1 MLVHKAG
8 NVVIVEQVAPAQRR
22 VQNSVFDE
30 SAETIEHPLVDRRA
44 DTLFSTIEHAV
55 GYCIAERSF
64 EDMFRLAVLIL
75 HRGRKRHRELD
86 KRVIE
91 KRHPC
96 FYRRCHRDL
105 VEFAMSLP
113 SWMKYQNGE

>member
-30 SAETIEHPLVDRRA
+30 SAETIEHPLVDRRGE
-44 DTLFSTIEHAV
+44 TLFSTIEHAV
-55 GYCIAERSF
+55 GYYIAERSF

-75 HRGRKRHRELD
+75 HPGREAHRELD
-86 KRVIE
+86 DRVIE
-91 KRHPC
+91 EQDPRLYPRSHPD
-96 FYRRCHRDL
+96 RGGVAHS
-105 VEFAMSLP
+105 V
-113 SWMKYQNGE
+113 